1 MVELSFKML
10 LICCFKEKLWKCTID
25 YNFIIA
31 EEDNKSN
38 QFIKV
43 VMIDAKAVNGT
54 MKIYATMLSWSNKL
68 KVPKTSCYY
77 NNYCNGTKL
86 FDGLTIT
93 LDIIS
98 RKLKTHCSNPE
109 SVINRFYE
117 NYMVSHS
124 RKHYSMCLWKNR
136 ENKKLFHNGQ
146 QKRSESTRRYY

>member
-1 MVELSFKML
+1 
-10 LICCFKEKLWKCTID
+10 
-25 YNFIIA
+25 
-31 EEDNKSN
+31 
-38 QFIKV
+38 
-43 VMIDAKAVNGT
+43 MIDAKAVNGT

-86 FDGLTIT
+86 FDGLIIT

-98 RKLKTHCSNPE
+98 RKLKTHCSHPE

-124 RKHYSMCLWKNR
+124 RKHYSVSLKNR